1 MSKLFRFFVSG
12 VLLAVLLT
20 GTAHAG
26 WLGEAKSWFTG
37 EVLALFVSGVIA
49 LLGGI
54 FGIMFKK
61 VIKTFKE
68 AGEFMTELGTA
79 LEDHH
84 VTREE
89 LAGIVK
95 EGKEIFAVWR

>member
-1 MSKLFRFFVSG
+1 MSKVFRFFVSG
-12 VLLAVLLT
+12 VLFGVILT
-20 GTAHAG
+20 GTVHAG
-26 WLGEAKSWFTG
+26 WLGGAKSWFTG
-37 EVLALFVSGVIA
+37 EVLALFVSGIIT

-54 FGIMFKK
+54 FGIMFKR

-79 LEDHH
+79 LDDNR

-89 LAGIVK
+89 LANIVK
-95 EGKEIFAVWR
+95 EGRDIFAVWR

>member
-1 MSKLFRFFVSG
+1 MSKVFRFFVSG
-12 VLLAVLLT
+12 VLFAVLIT
-20 GTAHAG
+20 VTAYAG
-26 WLGEAKSWFTG
+26 LLGEVKSWFTG

-49 LLGGI
+49 LLGGV
-54 FGIMFKK
+54 FGIMFKR

-79 LEDHH
+79 LEDHR

-95 EGKEIFAVWR
+95 EGRDIFAVWR